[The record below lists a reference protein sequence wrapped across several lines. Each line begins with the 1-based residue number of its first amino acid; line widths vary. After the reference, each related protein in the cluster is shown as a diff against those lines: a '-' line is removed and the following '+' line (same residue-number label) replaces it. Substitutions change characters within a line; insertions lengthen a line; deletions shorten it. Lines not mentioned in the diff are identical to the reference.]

1 MRIGDVAI
9 SPIKKRPVLRLTE
22 NRAFTFYCEFRMIRA
37 VVSTFISRMITY
49 VATESF
55 TPDADRA
62 ICTLEII
69 IVYR

>member
-9 SPIKKRPVLRLTE
+9 STDENALFFDYPK

-49 VATESF
+49 VATDPF
-55 TPDADRA
+55 TPDD
-62 ICTLEII
+62 
-69 IVYR
+69 